1 MFFVHRVKVPGTS
14 SLLQARR
21 GAASVNGLPSISAT
35 STPHVPISPTVIE
48 TSTPRTTVPTVAD
61 TTSRLSTAPLD
72 KPPSHLSRAASLD
85 VSPYLHDDDVP
96 DDNVSNLPERLSVGG
111 HPYVVSIRHMMDQAF
126 TTTSSWDSS
135 ASDAAAGDVEI
146 FRARDSYS
154 AESRLSDLVKL
165 EQILVSPPRV
175 RARTLSWSPQATL
188 AETSNSVASNILRRQ
203 RSELSGSEQQLVE
216 VLDDFLDCMKR
227 IYDDRCLKV
236 MPRRRVEADLE
247 GMLDAIE
254 TVRRHSD
261 APTLEAAD
269 EMVRMIHHVMEDV
282 HGLHHFGQKGEVEYV
297 KL

>member
-126 TTTSSWDSS
+126 TTTSSSWDSS

-188 AETSNSVASNILRRQ
+188 AETVWWHP
-203 RSELSGSEQQLVE
+203 EQQLVE

>member
-96 DDNVSNLPERLSVGG
+96 DDNVSNLPERLS
-111 HPYVVSIRHMMDQAF
+111 AF